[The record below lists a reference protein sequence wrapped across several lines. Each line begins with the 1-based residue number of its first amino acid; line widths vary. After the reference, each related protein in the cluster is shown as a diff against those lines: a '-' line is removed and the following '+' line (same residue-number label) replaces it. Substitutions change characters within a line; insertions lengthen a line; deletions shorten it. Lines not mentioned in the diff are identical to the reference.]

1 MPYGFIMR
9 RNVLQVTLV
18 HVAIMNIFDKIKFKK
33 HSFKAIRQTFECF
46 KLTFI
51 YTLLVPMPTS
61 VGRILHQVDINTYIV
76 VGNLK
81 CLHNI
86 MS

>member
-1 MPYGFIMR
+1 MR

-33 HSFKAIRQTFECF
+33 HSFKAVRQTFECF

-61 VGRILHQVDINTYIV
+61 AGRILHQVDTNTYSGWELEMFGCYYV
-76 VGNLK
+76 TATSK
-81 CLHNI
+81 
-86 MS
+86 